1 MPGSGSSTATW
12 CCASRTRPPRGPTAT
27 SRIRRSPWCSRAA
40 RGVTWPTPPPWPG
53 WRATGRWSPATGTAA
68 RTVPCARSPP
78 SRASKGTWWGSC
90 PIPSTRSTRSPALV
104 PAGSGSSPPPWQ
116 RWCDRRRRA
125 ERREDAKRRSGVP
138 APRTASRSQRSAR
151 EGGRQHVSANTVAGL
166 DTVAV
171 AAATPDRPQPYEEL
185 GLTKA
190 EYARI
195 RQMLGRRPTDPELA
209 LYSVMWSEHCSYKS
223 SKVHLRQ
230 FADKAPQAQGDSDGG
245 TGTRVEGGTL
255 LAGMGHNAGVVDIG
269 QGYAVTFKIESH
281 NHPSYVEPFQG
292 AATGVGGIVRDILA
306 MGARPVGV
314 MDSLRFGPAD
324 APDTARVLPGVVAG
338 ISFYGNCLGLPNIG
352 GELAFDPCY
361 AGNPL
366 VNALCVGVMRHADL
380 QVAAARGPGNKV
392 ILFGARTGPDGI
404 GGASVLASASFG
416 GGEAAKRP
424 SVQVGDPFME
434 KLLVECCLEL
444 SAAGLIA
451 GIQDLGAAGISCA
464 TAELAAGGGSGMS
477 VVLDRVPLRD
487 PTLGPAEILMSE
499 SQERMMA
506 VVAPHDVERFTGICA
521 RWDVPATVI
530 GEVTGTGRL
539 EMTWHGEVVVDIAP
553 ETAADQGPVYHRPAA
568 RPAAQDALQA
578 DDPAALPR
586 PASGAALLDTLLA
599 LLGSP
604 NLADKTWITEQYDRH
619 VRGNT
624 VLAAPKNAEMIRV
637 DEQTG
642 LGVAL
647 ATDGNGRYSRLDP
660 YAGAQLALAE
670 AYRNVAATGARPVAV
685 TNCLNFGSPEDPAVM
700 WQFAEAVRGLA
711 DGCTELGIPVTGG
724 NVSFYNSTGAA
735 AIHPTP
741 IVGVLGVIDDVGAR
755 VPMGFGGDSDVIV
768 LLGETRDELG
778 GSEWA
783 WVTHNHLGGQP
794 PRVNLVRERIL
805 GAVLIAA
812 ADRGHLSSAHDLS
825 DGGLAQALVEACL
838 RGGTGCR
845 VRLPG
850 DTFTALFSES
860 AARAVVAARP
870 GSEAAFAELRVAHS
884 VPGETIGRT
893 GGDDLV
899 VEGWFTIP
907 LA

>member
-1 MPGSGSSTATW
+1 
-12 CCASRTRPPRGPTAT
+12 
-27 SRIRRSPWCSRAA
+27 
-40 RGVTWPTPPPWPG
+40 
-53 WRATGRWSPATGTAA
+53 
-68 RTVPCARSPP
+68 
-78 SRASKGTWWGSC
+78 
-90 PIPSTRSTRSPALV
+90 
-104 PAGSGSSPPPWQ
+104 
-116 RWCDRRRRA
+116 
-125 ERREDAKRRSGVP
+125 
-138 APRTASRSQRSAR
+138 
-151 EGGRQHVSANTVAGL
+151 VSANTVAGL
-166 DTVAV
+166 DTVAL
-171 AAATPDRPQPYEEL
+171 AAATPDRPQPHEEL

-195 RQMLGRRPTDPELA
+195 RQLLGRRPTDPELA

-230 FADKAPQAQGDSDGG
+230 FADKAPQVQGDGEAG
-245 TGTRVEGGTL
+245 AL

-306 MGARPVGV
+306 MGARPVAV
-314 MDSLRFGPAD
+314 MDSLRFGPAG
-324 APDTARVLPGVVAG
+324 ATDTARVLPGVVAG

-444 SAAGLIA
+444 SAAGLVA
-451 GIQDLGAAGISCA
+451 GIQDLGAAGVSCA

-506 VVAPHDVERFTGICA
+506 IVAPHDVERFTGICA

-586 PASGAALLDTLLA
+586 PASGAALRDTLLA

-604 NLADKTWITEQYDRH
+604 DLADKTWVTEQYDRH

-624 VLAAPKNAEMIRV
+624 VLAAPEDAGVVRV

-711 DGCTELGIPVTGG
+711 DGCAFLGTPVTGG
-724 NVSFYNSTGAA
+724 NVSFYNQTGDVPV
-735 AIHPTP
+735 HPTP
-741 IVGVLGVIDDVGAR
+741 VVGVLGILADVRRRLSLAFSRPQAR
-755 VPMGFGGDSDVIV
+755 VV
-768 LLGETRDELG
+768 LLGATRPEFG
-778 GSEWA
+778 GSAWA
-783 WVTHNHLGGQP
+783 WVAHGHLGGHP
-794 PRVNLVRERIL
+794 PAVDLAAERAL
-805 GAVLIAA
+805 AGVLAAAA
-812 ADRGHLSSAHDLS
+812 ADGLLAAAHDVS
-825 DGGLAQALVEACL
+825 DGGLAVALAECCL
-838 RGGTGCR
+838 AGRVGCR
-845 VRLPG
+845 VSLSG
-850 DTFTALFSES
+850 DPFPALFSES
-860 AARAVVAARP
+860 PARAVAEIAP
-870 GSEAAFAELRVAHS
+870 GAEAAFAALCDRDGVPLTELGTVGGDRMEVAGCFS
-884 VPGETIGRT
+884 VPVAELAVVRGRVLPALF
-893 GGDDLV
+893 G
-899 VEGWFTIP
+899 
-907 LA
+907 